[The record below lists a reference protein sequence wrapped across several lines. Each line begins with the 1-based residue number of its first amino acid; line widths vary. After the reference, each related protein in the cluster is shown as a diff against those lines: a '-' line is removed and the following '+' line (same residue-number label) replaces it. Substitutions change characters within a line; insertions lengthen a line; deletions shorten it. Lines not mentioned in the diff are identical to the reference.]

1 MTKPKPKYTERERDF
16 LDMAAI
22 HLMAAYVGAFPKDH
36 LFTELADTS
45 FSAAEALLAER
56 AKRL

>member
-22 HLMAAYVGAFPKDH
+22 HIMAQACYEAS
-36 LFTELADTS
+36 ADTEMLLLVEV
-45 FSAAEALLAER
+45 AWDTAEALLAER
-56 AKRL
+56 NRRL